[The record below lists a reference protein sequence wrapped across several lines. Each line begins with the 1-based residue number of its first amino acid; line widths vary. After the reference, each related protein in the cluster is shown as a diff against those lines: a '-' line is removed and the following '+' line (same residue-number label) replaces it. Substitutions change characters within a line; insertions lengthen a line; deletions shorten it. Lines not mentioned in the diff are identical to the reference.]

1 MPAAVKT
8 RFLEKI
14 KGYFN
19 LCSALNQLINL
30 GQRIYGY
37 ANFRPFFSSIR
48 FEYGTGLHRSVQHNQ
63 WPCRFLLKFR
73 AMLSI

>member
-37 ANFRPFFSSIR
+37 ANFRPFFLQFGSNMARACTDQSNIIS
-48 FEYGTGLHRSVQHNQ
+48 GLAGF
-63 WPCRFLLKFR
+63 C
-73 AMLSI
+73 